1 MNIYGTLLTFLF
13 LVISTII
20 FYSKP
25 SFRSFI
31 PFVTILIFIS
41 IQSLLSN
48 LRENSFDETQI
59 GESYISI
66 SEKFIFKYYSYGK
79 EDFKLR
85 SILYIPQECN
95 KEYWQ
100 YDFFFPS
107 IYFYC
112 FDSKGILNHKYHYIS
127 Y

>member
-1 MNIYGTLLTFLF
+1 MNIYGTILTFLLF
-13 LVISTII
+13 VVFTIN
-20 FYSKP
+20 FFRKP

-41 IQSLLSN
+41 IQLLLSN
-48 LRENSFDETQI
+48 FREKVFDETQI
-59 GESYISI
+59 GESYKSM
-66 SEKFIFKYYSYGK
+66 SENLIFKYYSYSK

-85 SILYIPQECN
+85 SSLYITQECN

-100 YDFFFPS
+100 QDFFLPS

-112 FDSKGILNHKYHYIS
+112 FDSKGILLDKYHYVS